1 VGRRIEGRA
10 AGHFGAR
17 ACAVFL
23 ACVGVALIFGVVV
36 PSAAPAASFAA
47 RAPSFAYPA
56 SGYPTGRDPRSV
68 AIGDLNGDG
77 KPDLVTANDE
87 ANTVS
92 VLLNRGDASFRAKRD
107 YPTGHFP
114 VAVAI
119 GDLNGDGKR
128 DLVTANEQANTVS
141 VLLNRGDGS
150 FGVRA
155 NYATGGSPRS
165 VAIGDLNGD
174 GSPDLA
180 IANFGGENHS
190 TVGTT
195 ASVLLNRGDG
205 SFQPS
210 VDYATGKGP
219 ISVAIGDL
227 NGDGRPDLAIAN
239 FGGGVPSTFG
249 STVSV
254 LLNRGD
260 GSFEAK
266 RDYRT
271 GISPDSVAIG
281 DLNGDGKPDLAIANG
296 QGATVSV
303 LANRG
308 DGSFEARRDYRTG
321 SDSDSVAIGDL
332 NGDGKPDLATASAIQ
347 SIVSVLAN
355 RGDGSF
361 QAARHFATGG
371 ADSPVAVGDLNG
383 DGRPDLATTEGA
395 PVEAAPDGDIWV
407 LLNATG
413 LCAVP
418 NLRGKTLPAAKRTLV
433 RAQCGVGKIRRA
445 FSKAVKK
452 GRVISQEPRW
462 GAVLPKGGKVNLVVS
477 RGHKR

>member
-281 DLNGDGKPDLAIANG
+281 DLNGDGKPDLA
-296 QGATVSV
+296 
-303 LANRG
+303 
-308 DGSFEARRDYRTG
+308 
-321 SDSDSVAIGDL
+321 
-332 NGDGKPDLATASAIQ
+332 TASAIE

-418 NLRGKTLPAAKRTLV
+418 NLRGKTLRAAKRTLV

>member
-1 VGRRIEGRA
+1 VGA
-10 AGHFGAR
+10 FGAPG
-17 ACAVFL
+17 CAVLL
-23 ACVGVALIFGVVV
+23 ACLGVALIFGVLA
-36 PSAAPAASFAA
+36 PSAAQAASFAA

-68 AIGDLNGDG
+68 AIGDLNGDR

-119 GDLNGDGKR
+119 GDLNGGGKL
-128 DLVTANEQANTVS
+128 DLVTANEEANTIS

-150 FGVRA
+150 FGVRG

-174 GSPDLA
+174 GRPDLA
-180 IANFGGENHS
+180 IANFGGEVPS
-190 TVGTT
+190 TIGTT
-195 ASVLLNRGDG
+195 LSVLLNRGDG
-205 SFQPS
+205 SFQPR
-210 VDYATGKGP
+210 VDYPTGKGP
-219 ISVAIGDL
+219 LSVAIGDL

-249 STVSV
+249 NTVSV
-254 LLNRGD
+254 LLNTGD

-308 DGSFEARRDYRTG
+308 DGSFQARRDYQTG

-332 NGDGKPDLATASAIQ
+332 NGDGKPDLATASAGESTI
-347 SIVSVLAN
+347 SVLAN

-361 QAARHFATGG
+361 QAARHFPTGG
-371 ADSPVAVGDLNG
+371 ADSPVAIGDLNG
-383 DGRPDLATTEGA
+383 DGKPDLATTEGA
-395 PVEAAPDGDIWV
+395 PVEAAPDGGVWV

-413 LCAVP
+413 LCVVP
-418 NLRGKTLPAAKRTLV
+418 NLRGKTLPAAKRMLA
-433 RAQCGVGKIRRA
+433 RAQCRVGKISRA
-445 FSKAVKK
+445 FSKVVKN
-452 GRVISQEPRW
+452 GRVISEKPRW
-462 GAVLPKGGKVNLVVS
+462 GAVLPNRGRVNLVVS
-477 RGHKR
+477 RGRNR

>member
-1 VGRRIEGRA
+1 VGA
-10 AGHFGAR
+10 FGAPG
-17 ACAVFL
+17 CAVLL
-23 ACVGVALIFGVVV
+23 ACLGVALIFGVLA
-36 PSAAPAASFAA
+36 PSAAQAASFAA

-68 AIGDLNGDG
+68 AIGDLNGDR

-119 GDLNGDGKR
+119 GDLNGGGKL
-128 DLVTANEQANTVS
+128 DLVTANEEANTIS

-150 FGVRA
+150 FGVRG

-174 GSPDLA
+174 GRPDLA
-180 IANFGGENHS
+180 IANFGGEVPS
-190 TVGTT
+190 TIGTT
-195 ASVLLNRGDG
+195 LSVLLNRGDG
-205 SFQPS
+205 SFQPR
-210 VDYATGKGP
+210 VDYPTGKGP
-219 ISVAIGDL
+219 LSVAIGDL

-249 STVSV
+249 NTVSV
-254 LLNRGD
+254 LLNTGD

-266 RDYRT
+266 RDY
-271 GISPDSVAIG
+271 
-281 DLNGDGKPDLAIANG
+281 
-296 QGATVSV
+296 Q
-303 LANRG
+303 
-308 DGSFEARRDYRTG
+308 TG

-332 NGDGKPDLATASAIQ
+332 NGDGKPDLATASAGESTI
-347 SIVSVLAN
+347 SVLAN

-361 QAARHFATGG
+361 QAARHFPTGG
-371 ADSPVAVGDLNG
+371 ADSPVAIGDLNG
-383 DGRPDLATTEGA
+383 DGKPDLATTEGA
-395 PVEAAPDGDIWV
+395 PVEAAPDGGVWV

-413 LCAVP
+413 LCVVP
-418 NLRGKTLPAAKRTLV
+418 NLRGKTLPAAKRMLA
-433 RAQCGVGKIRRA
+433 RAQCRVGKISRA
-445 FSKAVKK
+445 FSKVVKN
-452 GRVISQEPRW
+452 GRVISEKPRW
-462 GAVLPKGGKVNLVVS
+462 GAVLPNRGRVNLVVS
-477 RGHKR
+477 RGRNR